1 MIHCPLIE
9 YAIVEHTDNAED
21 IRKQKLPKVPSY
33 TNIET
38 CRIFHA
44 CVHILEKWNAVL
56 TMIFIQFFSFHLMH
70 IISILLNIL
79 ENHDFFSILFQYMD
93 VSNIYLT
100 NPLWVGIM
108 VIFNFGHHKKLCNKF
123 LKYKSLCVS
132 LIITSVLNFRSK
144 ILTNF

>member
-44 CVHILEKWNAVL
+44 CIHILEKWNAVL
-56 TMIFIQFFSFHLMH
+56 TMIFIQIFLFSLNAYYKH
-70 IISILLNIL
+70 INKYSWKSW
-79 ENHDFFSILFQYMD
+79 FFSILFQYMD